1 MYKQSETILGTD
13 IARELRSRNY
23 GGLIIVRSADAIGR
37 SSDVDFVLGVCV
49 NTTYT
54 TTIILLL
61 ALYAFVFSV
70 SFSIDSF
77 KLID

>member
-49 NTTYT
+49 NTT

-61 ALYAFVFSV
+61 ALYACVFSV